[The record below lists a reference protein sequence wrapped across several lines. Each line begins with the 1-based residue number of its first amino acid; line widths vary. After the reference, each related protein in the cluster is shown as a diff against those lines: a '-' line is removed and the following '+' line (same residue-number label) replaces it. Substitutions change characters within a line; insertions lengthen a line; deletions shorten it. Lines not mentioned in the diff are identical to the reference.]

1 MSTAPCAGTIPR
13 WANECQTLGC
23 FNLDMGVHERDFI
36 LLTED
41 IKDKN
46 LTYMKEENIWPLT
59 TWGKHLDEVILVEES
74 VTTLAEKFKMG

>member
-1 MSTAPCAGTIPR
+1 
-13 WANECQTLGC
+13 
-23 FNLDMGVHERDFI
+23 MGVHERDFI